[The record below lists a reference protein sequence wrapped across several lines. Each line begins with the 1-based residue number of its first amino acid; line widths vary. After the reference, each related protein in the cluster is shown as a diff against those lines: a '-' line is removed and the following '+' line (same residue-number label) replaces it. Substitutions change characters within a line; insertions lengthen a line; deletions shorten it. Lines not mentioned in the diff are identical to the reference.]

1 MVRIMI
7 VLLVLGC
14 GYLGW
19 TAYKQQQRI
28 EYLRGALAKDGLVP
42 KTVASIQGNAELYSQ
57 YKERGASDK
66 LRSTG
71 ANDILSYVSGI
82 AGDPRVAIGRV
93 DLDKPSSQEY
103 VKGAIDRTYRIDPN
117 DRKATFDRRNITN
130 FLYKLEEDSR
140 RIKVTMVDL
149 KTAGRIQDGERP
161 TDVWQMAAAITIRD
175 KKTGQ

>member
-14 GYLGW
+14 GFLGW
-19 TAYKQQQRI
+19 TAYKQQQRL
-28 EYLRGALAKDGLVP
+28 EYLRSSLAPNGLVP
-42 KTVASIQGNAELYSQ
+42 QTVGRIQGNAELYSV

-71 ANDILSYVSGI
+71 TSDAVSYITSI
-82 AGDPRVAIGRV
+82 AADPRVSIGRV
-93 DLDKPSSQEY
+93 DVDKPSAQEY

-117 DRKATFDRRNITN
+117 DRKATFSRANVAN

-149 KTAGRIQDGERP
+149 KTAARIQDGERP
-161 TDVWQMAAAITIRD
+161 QDVWQMAAAITIRE
-175 KKTGQ
+175 KKAGP